1 MKIHAVLVLAALL
14 LLASLVTE
22 SDGLTVSL
30 PPGLRKREL
39 EGKVWIVNRFFP
51 LVIKPAIY
59 NTHELTW

>member
-22 SDGLTVSL
+22 SDGVSGPL
-30 PPGLRKREL
+30 PPGRKREL

-51 LVIKPAIY
+51 LVV
-59 NTHELTW
+59 